1 MNLDKKGTF
10 KLLGIIFASIIFFAA
25 LTNLGDVLPVIR
37 KIFGVFA
44 PIVVGIAIAFVL
56 NIPLRLL
63 ECRVF
68 RRLTYSSK
76 AKVWKKIK
84 RPVCLAIS
92 VVLVLVIFSFGTI
105 FCLSVS
111 ESIPEFI
118 KGLSYVSVCGLLATS
133 FIYLIFLR
141 KENSIT
147 QDDLLFNFNPKLANI
162 ILHYLAPILSLVS
175 LVFFE
180 QEIILTNGI
189 WTALVAIP
197 SCLYWLVY
205 LILSATKKWDEPYK
219 LSAKNK
225 FIEALTFILI
235 PISFIVI
242 SIVLWNII

>member
-1 MNLDKKGTF
+1 MLIVAVILNLILIGLELIVLISIKGKKNIF
-10 KLLGIIFASIIFFAA
+10 KYY
-25 LTNLGDVLPVIR
+25 
-37 KIFGVFA
+37 
-44 PIVVGIAIAFVL
+44 
-56 NIPLRLL
+56 
-63 ECRVF
+63 
-68 RRLTYSSK
+68 TY
-76 AKVWKKIK
+76 
-84 RPVCLAIS
+84 LQNFLS
-92 VVLVLVIFSFGTI
+92 VMRSLIFSFGTI

-111 ESIPEFI
+111 ESIPEFF
-118 KGLSYVSVCGLLATS
+118 KGLRYVSVCGLLATL

-162 ILHYLAPILSLVS
+162 ILHYLAPLLSLVS

-219 LSAKNK
+219 ISAKNK
-225 FIEALTFILI
+225 FIEVLTFILI

-242 SIVLWNII
+242 SIILWNII

>member
-1 MNLDKKGTF
+1 MLIVAVILNLILIGLELIVLISIKGKKNIF
-10 KLLGIIFASIIFFAA
+10 KYYTYLQNFLSLIIS
-25 LTNLGDVLPVIR
+25 L
-37 KIFGVFA
+37 
-44 PIVVGIAIAFVL
+44 
-56 NIPLRLL
+56 
-63 ECRVF
+63 
-68 RRLTYSSK
+68 
-76 AKVWKKIK
+76 
-84 RPVCLAIS
+84 
-92 VVLVLVIFSFGTI
+92 IFSFGTI

-118 KGLSYVSVCGLLATS
+118 KGLRYISVCGLLATL

-162 ILHYLAPILSLVS
+162 ILHYLAPLLSLVS

-197 SCLYWLVY
+197 SCLYWLAY

-225 FIEALTFILI
+225 FIEVLTFILI

-242 SIVLWNII
+242 SIILWNII

>member
-1 MNLDKKGTF
+1 MLIVAVILNLILIGLELIVLISIKGKKNIF
-10 KLLGIIFASIIFFAA
+10 KYYTYLQNFLS
-25 LTNLGDVLPVIR
+25 VITS
-37 KIFGVFA
+37 
-44 PIVVGIAIAFVL
+44 L
-56 NIPLRLL
+56 
-63 ECRVF
+63 
-68 RRLTYSSK
+68 
-76 AKVWKKIK
+76 
-84 RPVCLAIS
+84 
-92 VVLVLVIFSFGTI
+92 IFSFGTI

-111 ESIPEFI
+111 ESIPEFF
-118 KGLSYVSVCGLLATS
+118 KGLRYVSVCGLLATL

-147 QDDLLFNFNPKLANI
+147 QDDLLFNFNPKIANI
-162 ILHYLAPILSLVS
+162 ILHYLAPLLSLVS

-219 LSAKNK
+219 ISAKNK
-225 FIEALTFILI
+225 FIEVLTFILI

-242 SIVLWNII
+242 SIILWNII

>member
-1 MNLDKKGTF
+1 MLIVAVILNLILIGLELIVLISIKGKKNIYKYYTYLQNF
-10 KLLGIIFASIIFFAA
+10 LSIITS
-25 LTNLGDVLPVIR
+25 L
-37 KIFGVFA
+37 
-44 PIVVGIAIAFVL
+44 
-56 NIPLRLL
+56 
-63 ECRVF
+63 
-68 RRLTYSSK
+68 
-76 AKVWKKIK
+76 
-84 RPVCLAIS
+84 
-92 VVLVLVIFSFGTI
+92 IFSFGTI

-118 KGLSYVSVCGLLATS
+118 KGLRYISVCGLLATL

-147 QDDLLFNFNPKLANI
+147 QDDLLFNFNPKIANI
-162 ILHYLAPILSLVS
+162 ILHYLAPLLSLVS

-189 WTALVAIP
+189 WTALVANP

-219 LSAKNK
+219 ISAKNK
-225 FIEALTFILI
+225 FIEVLTFILI

-242 SIVLWNII
+242 SIILWNII

>member
-1 MNLDKKGTF
+1 MLIVAVILNLILIGLELIVLISIKGKKNIF
-10 KLLGIIFASIIFFAA
+10 KYY
-25 LTNLGDVLPVIR
+25 
-37 KIFGVFA
+37 
-44 PIVVGIAIAFVL
+44 
-56 NIPLRLL
+56 
-63 ECRVF
+63 
-68 RRLTYSSK
+68 TY
-76 AKVWKKIK
+76 
-84 RPVCLAIS
+84 LQNFLS
-92 VVLVLVIFSFGTI
+92 VMTSLIFSFGTI

-111 ESIPEFI
+111 ESIPEFF
-118 KGLSYVSVCGLLATS
+118 KGLRYVSVCGLLATL

-162 ILHYLAPILSLVS
+162 ILHYLAPLLSLVS

-219 LSAKNK
+219 ISAKNK

-235 PISFIVI
+235 PISFIVV

>member
-1 MNLDKKGTF
+1 MLIIALILNIILIGLELMVLISIKGKRNILKYYTYLQNF
-10 KLLGIIFASIIFFAA
+10 LSLITSIIFS
-25 LTNLGDVLPVIR
+25 L
-37 KIFGVFA
+37 
-44 PIVVGIAIAFVL
+44 
-56 NIPLRLL
+56 
-63 ECRVF
+63 
-68 RRLTYSSK
+68 
-76 AKVWKKIK
+76 
-84 RPVCLAIS
+84 CL
-92 VVLVLVIFSFGTI
+92 I
-105 FCLSVS
+105 FCLSFK

-118 KGLSYVSVCGLLATS
+118 KGLRYVSTCGLLATS
-133 FIYLIFLR
+133 FIFLIFLR

-147 QDDLLFNFNPKLANI
+147 QDDLLFNFNPKIANI
-162 ILHYLAPILSLVS
+162 ILHYLAPLLSLVS

-219 LSAKNK
+219 ISAKNK
-225 FIEALTFILI
+225 FIEVLTFILI

>member
-1 MNLDKKGTF
+1 MLIVAVILNLILIGLELIVLISIKGKKNIF
-10 KLLGIIFASIIFFAA
+10 KYYTYLQNFLS
-25 LTNLGDVLPVIR
+25 VITS
-37 KIFGVFA
+37 
-44 PIVVGIAIAFVL
+44 L
-56 NIPLRLL
+56 
-63 ECRVF
+63 
-68 RRLTYSSK
+68 
-76 AKVWKKIK
+76 
-84 RPVCLAIS
+84 
-92 VVLVLVIFSFGTI
+92 IFSFGTI

>member
-1 MNLDKKGTF
+1 MLM
-10 KLLGIIFASIIFFAA
+10 IA
-25 LTNLGDVLPVIR
+25 LI
-37 KIFGVFA
+37 
-44 PIVVGIAIAFVL
+44 L
-56 NIPLRLL
+56 NIILICL
-63 ECRVF
+63 ELMVLISIKGKRNI
-68 RRLTYSSK
+68 LKYYTYLQNFLSLITSF
-76 AKVWKKIK
+76 
-84 RPVCLAIS
+84 
-92 VVLVLVIFSFGTI
+92 IFSLCLI
-105 FCLSVS
+105 FCLSFK

-118 KGLSYVSVCGLLATS
+118 KGLRYISVCGLLATL

-162 ILHYLAPILSLVS
+162 ILHYLSPFLSLVS
-175 LVFFE
+175 LIFFE

-219 LSAKNK
+219 ISAKNK
-225 FIEALTFILI
+225 FIEVLTFILI

-242 SIVLWNII
+242 SIILWNII

>member
-1 MNLDKKGTF
+1 MLIVAVILNLILIGLELIVLISIKGKKNIF
-10 KLLGIIFASIIFFAA
+10 KYYTYLQNFLS
-25 LTNLGDVLPVIR
+25 VITS
-37 KIFGVFA
+37 
-44 PIVVGIAIAFVL
+44 L
-56 NIPLRLL
+56 
-63 ECRVF
+63 
-68 RRLTYSSK
+68 
-76 AKVWKKIK
+76 
-84 RPVCLAIS
+84 
-92 VVLVLVIFSFGTI
+92 IFSFGTI

-111 ESIPEFI
+111 ESIPEFF
-118 KGLSYVSVCGLLATS
+118 KGLRYVSVCGLLATL

-162 ILHYLAPILSLVS
+162 ILHYLAPLLSLVS

-219 LSAKNK
+219 ISAKNK

-235 PISFIVI
+235 PISFIVV

>member
-1 MNLDKKGTF
+1 MLIVAVILNLILIGLELIVLISIKGKKNIF
-10 KLLGIIFASIIFFAA
+10 KYYTYLQNFLS
-25 LTNLGDVLPVIR
+25 VITS
-37 KIFGVFA
+37 
-44 PIVVGIAIAFVL
+44 L
-56 NIPLRLL
+56 
-63 ECRVF
+63 
-68 RRLTYSSK
+68 
-76 AKVWKKIK
+76 
-84 RPVCLAIS
+84 
-92 VVLVLVIFSFGTI
+92 IFSFGTI

-111 ESIPEFI
+111 ESIPEFF
-118 KGLSYVSVCGLLATS
+118 KGLRYVSVCGLLATL

-147 QDDLLFNFNPKLANI
+147 QDDLLFNFNPKIANI
-162 ILHYLAPILSLVS
+162 ILHYLAPLLSLVS

-205 LILSATKKWDEPYK
+205 LILSATKKWVEPYK
-219 LSAKNK
+219 ISAKNK

-235 PISFIVI
+235 PISFIVV

>member
-1 MNLDKKGTF
+1 MLIVAVILNLILIGLELIVLISIKGKKNIF
-10 KLLGIIFASIIFFAA
+10 KYYTYLQNFLSIITS
-25 LTNLGDVLPVIR
+25 L
-37 KIFGVFA
+37 
-44 PIVVGIAIAFVL
+44 
-56 NIPLRLL
+56 
-63 ECRVF
+63 
-68 RRLTYSSK
+68 
-76 AKVWKKIK
+76 
-84 RPVCLAIS
+84 
-92 VVLVLVIFSFGTI
+92 IFSFGTI

-118 KGLSYVSVCGLLATS
+118 KGLRYISVCGLLATL

-162 ILHYLAPILSLVS
+162 ILHYLAPLLSLVS

-219 LSAKNK
+219 ISAKNK
-225 FIEALTFILI
+225 FIEVLTFILI

>member
-1 MNLDKKGTF
+1 MLIVAVILNLILIGLELIVLISIKGKKNIF
-10 KLLGIIFASIIFFAA
+10 KYY
-25 LTNLGDVLPVIR
+25 
-37 KIFGVFA
+37 
-44 PIVVGIAIAFVL
+44 
-56 NIPLRLL
+56 
-63 ECRVF
+63 
-68 RRLTYSSK
+68 TYLQNFLSLITS
-76 AKVWKKIK
+76 
-84 RPVCLAIS
+84 L
-92 VVLVLVIFSFGTI
+92 IFSFGTI

-118 KGLSYVSVCGLLATS
+118 KGLRYISVCGLLATL

-141 KENSIT
+141 KENNIT

-162 ILHYLAPILSLVS
+162 ILHYLAPLLSLVS

-225 FIEALTFILI
+225 FIEVLTFILI

>member
-1 MNLDKKGTF
+1 MLIVAVILNLILIGLELIVLISIKGKKNIF
-10 KLLGIIFASIIFFAA
+10 KYY
-25 LTNLGDVLPVIR
+25 
-37 KIFGVFA
+37 
-44 PIVVGIAIAFVL
+44 
-56 NIPLRLL
+56 
-63 ECRVF
+63 
-68 RRLTYSSK
+68 TYLQNFLSLITS
-76 AKVWKKIK
+76 
-84 RPVCLAIS
+84 L
-92 VVLVLVIFSFGTI
+92 IFSFGTI
-105 FCLSVS
+105 FCLSLS
-111 ESIPEFI
+111 ESIPEFF
-118 KGLSYVSVCGLLATS
+118 KGLRYISVCGLLATL

-141 KENSIT
+141 KENGIT

-175 LVFFE
+175 LIFFE

-219 LSAKNK
+219 LTAKNK
-225 FIEALTFILI
+225 FIEVLTFILI

>member
-1 MNLDKKGTF
+1 MLIVAVILNLILIGLELIVLISIKGKKNIF
-10 KLLGIIFASIIFFAA
+10 KYYTYLQNFLS
-25 LTNLGDVLPVIR
+25 VITS
-37 KIFGVFA
+37 
-44 PIVVGIAIAFVL
+44 L
-56 NIPLRLL
+56 
-63 ECRVF
+63 
-68 RRLTYSSK
+68 
-76 AKVWKKIK
+76 
-84 RPVCLAIS
+84 
-92 VVLVLVIFSFGTI
+92 IFSFGTI

-111 ESIPEFI
+111 ESIPEFF
-118 KGLSYVSVCGLLATS
+118 KGLRYVSVCGLLATL

-162 ILHYLAPILSLVS
+162 ILHYLAPLLSLVS

-225 FIEALTFILI
+225 FIEVLTFILI

>member
-1 MNLDKKGTF
+1 MLIVAVILNLILIGLELIVLISIKGKKNIF
-10 KLLGIIFASIIFFAA
+10 KYYTYLQNFLSLIIS
-25 LTNLGDVLPVIR
+25 L
-37 KIFGVFA
+37 
-44 PIVVGIAIAFVL
+44 
-56 NIPLRLL
+56 
-63 ECRVF
+63 
-68 RRLTYSSK
+68 
-76 AKVWKKIK
+76 
-84 RPVCLAIS
+84 
-92 VVLVLVIFSFGTI
+92 IFSFGTI

-118 KGLSYVSVCGLLATS
+118 KGLRYISVCGLLATL

-162 ILHYLAPILSLVS
+162 ILHYLAPLLSLVS

-225 FIEALTFILI
+225 FIEVLTFILI